1 MPWLLWEIFYRMFPW
16 LCLALVLFC
25 ISLNHPQKP
34 LWASVWQRRDVPG
47 KRDGDEVLEPEGC
60 TVQGFSLLD
69 LFPAG
74 LRAAKNPKR
83 RRRRRKRT
91 GKRRNT
97 RKRRRRTRRSIPRR
111 MLPHHPRILPRIG
124 IRGSWAGL
132 GPQQCKTGG
141 RIQDSPVVTAGSSAG
156 ISWLSKIPFPP
167 AESLYW
173 SPLYPCCPRRH
184 HRRKTPQPSE
194 AARHGRRRHRAD
206 SGAGSSSSGSDR
218 SPARRRSRS
227 RDGRGRHPSPRRRGR
242 KRSRSRSPPARGLR
256 QRHDTDSE
264 D

>member
-1 MPWLLWEIFYRMFPW
+1 M
-16 LCLALVLFC
+16 
-25 ISLNHPQKP
+25 
-34 LWASVWQRRDVPG
+34 
-47 KRDGDEVLEPEGC
+47 
-60 TVQGFSLLD
+60 QGFSLLD

-91 GKRRNT
+91 RKRRNT

-132 GPQQCKTGG
+132 GPQQCRTGG

-167 AESLYW
+167 QNHLTGVPSIPAV
-173 SPLYPCCPRRH
+173 PAGTTAGKRR
-184 HRRKTPQPSE
+184 S
-194 AARHGRRRHRAD
+194 
-206 SGAGSSSSGSDR
+206 
-218 SPARRRSRS
+218 ARRRRGTAGGGTARTPA
-227 RDGRGRHPSPRRRGR
+227 RDPRAAAASAAPPGGAAGAGTAAAATRPRGGGAGRGAGPAPPRPAGSGSATTPTRR
-242 KRSRSRSPPARGLR
+242 
-256 QRHDTDSE
+256 TESE
-264 D
+264 PGAVSGTFCRDLYFLSD